1 MRAIRLCATV
11 LLSQIPIIGSN
22 LLIFELFHCL
32 NRGSPFAEWSDSD
45 DTNEEENPGD
55 APGSIVFASSL
66 VVLLGIGVGC
76 SASLSPS
83 ALGALSPL

>member
-1 MRAIRLCATV
+1 MRAIRLCVTG

-32 NRGSPFAEWSDSD
+32 NRESPFAEWSDSD

-55 APGSIVFASSL
+55 EPGSIVFVFSL
-66 VVLLGIGVGC
+66 VVLLGRGIGC
-76 SASLSPS
+76 SASLPPS
-83 ALGALSPL
+83 ALGALSPI

>member
-45 DTNEEENPGD
+45 DTYEDDNPGD
-55 APGSIVFASSL
+55 EPGSIVFVSSL

-76 SASLSPS
+76 SASLPPS